1 MQSCKISNNKLIAL
15 LNNELPA
22 EESKA
27 VKEHIEKCSRC
38 KSLYFEL
45 EQTYMLI
52 NEKKSIKP
60 NPFLYTRIK
69 QKLNDIEKSQAKKPK
84 YIQVLQPVFFSFVLI
99 MFFWGSLKL
108 GDTYTKIYE
117 QDKNTLTYSTEYY
130 LNDLEQENLEL
141 ILLND

>member
-38 KSLYFEL
+38 EKLYFEL

-52 NEKKSIKP
+52 SEKRILKP
-60 NPFLYTRIK
+60 NPYLYTRIE
-69 QKLNDIEKSQAKKPK
+69 QKLKNIEQEKVLRPK
-84 YIQVLQPVFFSFVLI
+84 YIQVLQPVLFSFVLI
-99 MFFWGSLKL
+99 LVFWGSLKL